1 MRHDDLDFNLDD
13 LDLSPQTLR
22 VPPTI
27 PPEAMPDSV
36 PTVMSDA
43 MPDVMPDVM
52 SHAMTDVMS
61 ASMLVD
67 EDTPTLVVV
76 PSALA
81 ALAERSMETVP
92 AAHPRRSRDRAD
104 EELAL
109 RRAVYGIWAV
119 AAVLLATLGVL
130 VK

>member
-1 MRHDDLDFNLDD
+1 MRQADIDFDLDD

-22 VPPTI
+22 VPLTI
-27 PPEAMPDSV
+27 PPEAMLE
-36 PTVMSDA
+36 T
-43 MPDVMPDVM
+43 
-52 SHAMTDVMS
+52 
-61 ASMLVD
+61 MLVD

-92 AAHPRRSRDRAD
+92 AARPRRTEERAD

-119 AAVLLATLGVL
+119 AAVLLAMLGVL